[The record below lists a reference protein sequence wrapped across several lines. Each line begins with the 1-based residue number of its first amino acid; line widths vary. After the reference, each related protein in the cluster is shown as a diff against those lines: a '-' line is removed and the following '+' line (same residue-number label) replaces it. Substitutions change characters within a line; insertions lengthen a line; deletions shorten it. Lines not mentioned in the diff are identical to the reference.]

1 MAYVLPAGST
11 MTATYTGTGSPITL
25 NVVSITGAT
34 KSMAMAETTLLS
46 GTSLTRIPSRVDPG
60 TVQFECYLDDTATAS
75 NYLTYLKTCQTD
87 KKSVA
92 LAVGLA
98 GTTVDD
104 LLAWTGYI
112 SEVTD
117 PQIALGDDVL
127 RFSVTLQVTA

>member
-11 MTATYTGTGSPITL
+11 LTATYTGTGSPITL
-25 NVVSITGAT
+25 NVTSITGAT
-34 KSMAMAETTLLS
+34 KSTAMAETTLLS
-46 GTSLTRIPSRVDPG
+46 GTSLTRIPSRIDPG

-75 NYLTYLKTCQTD
+75 NHLTYLKSCQTG
-87 KKSVA
+87 KTSVA

-104 LLAWTGYI
+104 LLAWSGYI
-112 SEVTD
+112 SEITD

-127 RFSVTLQVTA
+127 RFSITLQVTA

>member
-1 MAYVLPAGST
+1 MAYVLPAGAT
-11 MTATYTGTGSPITL
+11 MTATYTGTGSPVTL

-34 KSMAMAETTLLS
+34 KSTAMAETTLLS
-46 GTSLTRIPSRVDPG
+46 ATTLTRIPSRIDPG

-75 NYLTYLKTCQTD
+75 NHLTYLKTCQTG
-87 KKSVA
+87 KTSVA

-98 GTTVDD
+98 GTAVDD

-112 SEVTD
+112 SEITD

-127 RFSVTLQVTA
+127 RFSITLQVTA

>member
-11 MTATYTGTGSPITL
+11 LVATYSGTGSPLTV

-34 KSMAMAETTLLS
+34 KSSAMAETTLLS
-46 GTSLTRIPSRVDPG
+46 DTSLKRIPSRIDPG
-60 TVQFECYLDDTATAS
+60 TVQFECYLDDTASAS
-75 NYLTYLKTCQTD
+75 NHLTYLKTCQTG
-87 KKSVA
+87 KTSVA

-104 LLAWTGYI
+104 LLAWSGYI

>member
-25 NVVSITGAT
+25 NLTSITGAT
-34 KSMAMAETTLLS
+34 KSTAMAEITLLS
-46 GTSLTRIPSRVDPG
+46 ESTLKRIPSRLDPG
-60 TVQFECYLDDTATAS
+60 TVQFECYLDDTASAS
-75 NYLTYLKTCQTD
+75 NHITYLKTCQTD
-87 KKSVA
+87 KKSVV
-92 LAVGLA
+92 LAVGFP

>member
-11 MTATYTGTGSPITL
+11 MTATYTGTGSPLTL
-25 NVVSITGAT
+25 NVTSITGAT

-46 GTSLTRIPSRVDPG
+46 GTSLTRIPSRLDPG

-75 NYLTYLKTCQTD
+75 NHLTYLKTCQTG
-87 KKSVA
+87 KTSVV

>member
-11 MTATYTGTGSPITL
+11 LVATYTGTGSPVTL
-25 NVVSITGAT
+25 NVTSITGAT
-34 KSMAMAETTLLS
+34 KSTAMAETTLLS
-46 GTSLTRIPSRVDPG
+46 GTTLTRIPSRFDPG

-75 NYLTYLKTCQTD
+75 NHLTYLKSCQTG
-87 KKSVA
+87 KTSVA

-98 GTTVDD
+98 GTAIDD

-112 SEVTD
+112 SEITD